1 MNTDSLRALLARL
14 KGSRAAQVAVLLVV
28 VLLGGGTISLVVD
41 DDGPGPAPPHTV
53 KILTS
58 TVDSADAGRA
68 PDVALKAPAL
78 VVAQVQK
85 NSESDLRAES
95 PTPANSAAQDKA
107 AASDQLP
114 VVTPAAAPSQRGCT
128 SRFVQNYS
136 SRRGVAPRVITLHE
150 TVSNDIPGWADV
162 NAIGV
167 WFNNPASQASSNYTI
182 DREGHCLYLVR
193 ESDKAWAQ
201 ASANPW
207 VVSFEI
213 INPAAR
219 VHGVHNLIDGPG
231 RKRLIEIINDVSKR
245 WDIPL
250 RRARNSGCVVT
261 SPGINDHTS
270 WGQCGG
276 GHVDV
281 GPFRNAIDPII
292 SDARKLCEKRY
303 RAAHKPVPARCR
315 A

>member
-1 MNTDSLRALLARL
+1 MNILRERWRHIAAALT
-14 KGSRAAQVAVLLVV
+14 AVLVV
-28 VLLGGGTISLVVD
+28 IGGTVIVFD
-41 DDGPGPAPPHTV
+41 TDGPGPNPAHTITIPKTIAQV
-53 KILTS
+53 TA
-58 TVDSADAGRA
+58 TVDSADPGRA
-68 PDVALKAPAL
+68 PDVALKAPAP
-78 VVAQVQK
+78 VVAQVK
-85 NSESDLRAES
+85 ADAESDLHAEN
-95 PTPANSAAQDKA
+95 PTPANSEAQDKA
-107 AASDQLP
+107 AENDQLP
-114 VVTPAAAPSQRGCT
+114 AVTPAAAPSQRGCT
-128 SRFVQNYS
+128 SRFVRNYS
-136 SRRGVAPRVITLHE
+136 TRRGVAPRVITLHE
-150 TVSNDIPGWADV
+150 TVSNDIAGWADV

-219 VHGVHNLIDGPG
+219 VRGVHNLIDGAG
-231 RKRLIEIINDVSKR
+231 RARLLAILNDVSKR

-261 SPGINDHTS
+261 RAGVNDHTS
-270 WGQCGG
+270 WGACGG

-292 SDARKLCEKRY
+292 SDARKLCVRRY
-303 RAAHKPVPARCR
+303 RSAHHPVPARCK